1 MAIDIFPFNHWTPD
15 WGLQDNPTVDIDE
28 IALGDGYVLRRPK
41 GINYIRTTWNPSY
54 GFLTEAEQKQM
65 VDWIKP
71 RMGFVPFKWEH
82 PVSNQVYQVICKGMK
97 HAATD
102 VGIFPVSLTL
112 EQDFNPHD

>member
-1 MAIDIFPFNHWTPD
+1 MDTFPFNHWTPD
-15 WGLQDNPTVDIDE
+15 GGLQDQPTAYLDE

-54 GFLTEAEQKQM
+54 NFLTEEEQTQM

-71 RMGFVPFKWEH
+71 RLGFVPFKWTQ
-82 PVSNQVYQVICKGMK
+82 PVSLHDYQVVCKSLK

-102 VGIFPVSLTL
+102 VGIFPVNLTV
-112 EQDFNPHD
+112 EQDFSPYG